1 MGPGVF
7 GVADRHAKR
16 PAVNAAIIFEP
27 DGYVLDGPKL
37 MGRQAAGNGFLRAA
51 VAAHAGE
58 PIYGCTP
65 YQSSA
70 GVFRDLVLSLEP
82 KARPEWIPAHRLD
95 LLRSRGVLYRP
106 DQNIGPLARMR
117 LRGGMEW
124 FSLCG
129 VTHTLATSGTQ
140 EALADLLTAPV
151 APWDALICTST
162 AAVGVIETIWTAQ
175 GDYLAWRLGAKPEP
189 LPQLPVIPLGV
200 HCEDFAFGPD
210 ARNQARASL
219 GIADDEVAVLFAGR
233 LSINGKAHPF
243 PMYSALESVAKSTGR
258 RIHIVHAG
266 QFFNAA
272 AEQAVR
278 SAAAEFCP
286 SVRAI
291 FVNGKEAGQY
301 RDAWRAA
308 DIFMSL
314 SDSIQETFGLTPV
327 EAMAAGLPVLVTDWN
342 GYKDTVRDGVD
353 GFRVATWVPRPGTGG
368 IMALAYEA
376 GRLDYDNY
384 LSQAS
389 TSVSVDMEMLVGRLT
404 DLVVDAELR
413 RRMGAAGQERARRT
427 FDWAVVY
434 RQYQQLW
441 AELDARR
448 RQGVRE
454 RGDWLARA
462 PKAQA
467 GALGPFDSFAAYPTA
482 HIGFDTLVSR
492 AADASLAR
500 FQTLTRQAILS
511 LWNPPPEQV
520 ERILAAL
527 EGGPM
532 TVQRLSDRL
541 ELAPGV
547 VVEAVARLAKL
558 DLLAFRNA

>member
-1 MGPGVF
+1 M
-7 GVADRHAKR
+7 
-16 PAVNAAIIFEP
+16 NAALLFEP

-37 MGRQAAGNGFLRAA
+37 MGRQSAGNGFLRGA

-58 PIYGCTP
+58 PIYAFTP
-65 YQSSA
+65 NQSSA
-70 GVFRDLVLSLEP
+70 QAFRDLVRSIDS
-82 KARPEWIPAHRLD
+82 KASPEWIPGHRLD
-95 LLRSRGVLYRP
+95 LLRQRGVLYRP
-106 DQNIGPLARMR
+106 DQGLGGLARLR
-117 LRGGMEW
+117 LRGGMGW

-129 VTHTLATSGTQ
+129 VTHTLATGGTQ

-162 AAVGVIETIWTAQ
+162 VAVDVIETIWRAQ

-189 LPQLPVIPLGV
+189 LPQLPVIPLGI
-200 HCEDFAFGPD
+200 HCEDFAFSPE
-210 ARNQARASL
+210 ARNQARVSL
-219 GIADDEVAVLFAGR
+219 GIADDEVAALFAGR

-243 PMYSALESVAKSTGR
+243 PMYAALEAVGQATGR
-258 RIHIVHAG
+258 RLAIVHAG
-266 QFFNAA
+266 QFFNTA
-272 AEQAVR
+272 AEQAFL
-278 SAAAEFCP
+278 SAVAQFCP

-291 FVNGKEAGQY
+291 FVDGKDAERY

-368 IMALAYEA
+368 IMALNYEA
-376 GRLDYDNY
+376 GRLDYDGY

-389 TSVSVDMEMLVGRLT
+389 TSVSIDMEMLVGRLT
-404 DLVVDAELR
+404 DLVIDGDLR
-413 RRMGAAGQERARRT
+413 RRMGAAGQEHARRT
-427 FDWAVVY
+427 FDWSVVY

-441 AELDARR
+441 ADLDARR
-448 RQGVRE
+448 RHGVRE
-454 RGDWLARA
+454 QAAWLARA

-467 GALGPFDSFAAYPTA
+467 GALGPFDAFAAYPTA
-482 HIGFDTLVSR
+482 HIGFDTLVVR
-492 AADASLAR
+492 TAEASLAR
-500 FQTLTRQAILS
+500 FQTLTGHRILS
-511 LWNPPPEQV
+511 LWNPAPELV
-520 ERILAAL
+520 ERILATL
-527 EGGPM
+527 EGGPA

-558 DLLAFRNA
+558 GLLAFRNP